1 MIEIHKSENILDD
14 QFFNFDYS
22 KQFLSE
28 REIVGLQEIKGV
40 SFYVK
45 GEDSILEF
53 DVFLKQLFKILL
65 PNYKIY
71 LILSENYPDSINRL
85 RSYKKLLFKG
95 DEKVGK
101 DNLHQTEVE
110 IGNKQS
116 ILTSIVKVDE
126 NNLDYCIQNLIN
138 SLFRFGL
145 IVERGK
151 RSFRESKEEYLQEII
166 KEKANIDK
174 RLELNLLKVAESN
187 KSSNSFIIRIQ
198 SDGRDN
204 ISIEIYGSKKEVDEL
219 TMKIKKKMEL
229 NFYLR
234 EAERNG
240 H

>member
-45 GEDSILEF
+45 GETSFLEF

-65 PNYKIY
+65 SKYKIY

-85 RSYKKLLFKG
+85 RSYKKLLYKRE
-95 DEKVGK
+95 EKIGK
-101 DNLHQTEVE
+101 ENLHQTEVE
-110 IGNKQS
+110 IGNKKS
-116 ILTSIVKVDE
+116 ILTSIIKVDE
-126 NNLDYCIQNLIN
+126 NNLDYCVQNLID

-145 IVERGK
+145 IVKKGK

-166 KEKANIDK
+166 KEKANINN

-219 TMKIKKKMEL
+219 TMKIREEMEL
-229 NFYLR
+229 KFYLR